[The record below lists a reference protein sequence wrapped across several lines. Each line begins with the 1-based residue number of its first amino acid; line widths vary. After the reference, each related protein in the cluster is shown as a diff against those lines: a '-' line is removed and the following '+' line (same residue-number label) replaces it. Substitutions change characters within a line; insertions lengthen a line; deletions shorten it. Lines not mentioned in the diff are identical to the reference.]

1 MARRG
6 KERTK
11 VTEVIEWQSVDPND
25 LVGHR
30 FIAKTDD
37 DEVLDGWLRKAKIYE
52 GRPLQEGDFLY
63 SLRTNV
69 RVFKICFYAIED
81 SLQDSTPTVKYRA
94 ELKAPFTSIIVLKE
108 TRCGF

>member
-1 MARRG
+1 M
-6 KERTK
+6 
-11 VTEVIEWQSVDPND
+11 TEAIDWQSMDPND

-69 RVFKICFYAIED
+69 RVLKIYFIKDA
-81 SLQDSTPTVKYRA
+81 LQDSMPTVKYRA

-108 TRCGF
+108 TR

>member
-11 VTEVIEWQSVDPND
+11 VTEAIDWQSMDPND

-30 FIAKTDD
+30 FIARTDD
-37 DEVLDGWLRKAKIYE
+37 DEVLDGWLRKAKKYE
-52 GRPLQEGDFLY
+52 DKFLQEGDFLY

-69 RVFKICFYAIED
+69 RVLKICFDAIED
-81 SLQDSTPTVKYRA
+81 ALQDSMPTIKYKA

-108 TRCGF
+108 TR

>member
-11 VTEVIEWQSVDPND
+11 VTEAIDWQSMDPND

-37 DEVLDGWLRKAKIYE
+37 DEVLDGWLRKAKKYE
-52 GRPLQEGDFLY
+52 DRFLQEGDFLY

-69 RVFKICFYAIED
+69 RVLKVYIEYA
-81 SLQDSTPTVKYRA
+81 LQDTMPILEYRA

-108 TRCGF
+108 TR

>member
-11 VTEVIEWQSVDPND
+11 VTEAIDWQSMDPND

-30 FIAKTDD
+30 FIARTDD

-52 GRPLQEGDFLY
+52 GRPLHEGDFLY

-69 RVFKICFYAIED
+69 RVLKISFDTIED
-81 SLQDSTPTVKYRA
+81 TLQDSMPTVKYRA

-108 TRCGF
+108 TR

>member
-11 VTEVIEWQSVDPND
+11 VTEAIDWQNMDPND

-30 FIAKTDD
+30 FIARTDD

-52 GRPLQEGDFLY
+52 GRQLQEGDFLY

-69 RVFKICFYAIED
+69 RVLKICFDAIED
-81 SLQDSTPTVKYRA
+81 ALQDSMPTVKYRA

-108 TRCGF
+108 TR

>member
-11 VTEVIEWQSVDPND
+11 VTEAIDWQSMDPND

-37 DEVLDGWLRKAKIYE
+37 DEVLDGWLRKAKTYE

-69 RVFKICFYAIED
+69 RVLKVCFDTIED
-81 SLQDSTPTVKYRA
+81 ALQDSMPTVKYRA

-108 TRCGF
+108 TR

>member
-11 VTEVIEWQSVDPND
+11 VTEAIDWQSMDPND

-30 FIAKTDD
+30 FIARTDD

-52 GRPLQEGDFLY
+52 GRPLHEGDFLY

-69 RVFKICFYAIED
+69 RVLKIDFNT
-81 SLQDSTPTVKYRA
+81 LQDSMPITEYRA
-94 ELKAPFTSIIVLKE
+94 KLRAPFTSIIVLKE
-108 TRCGF
+108 TR

>member
-11 VTEVIEWQSVDPND
+11 VTEAIDWQSMDPND

-30 FIAKTDD
+30 FIARTDD
-37 DEVLDGWLRKAKIYE
+37 DEVLDGWLRKAKVYE

-69 RVFKICFYAIED
+69 RVLKICFDTIEGT
-81 SLQDSTPTVKYRA
+81 LQDSMPTVKYRA

-108 TRCGF
+108 TR

>member
-1 MARRG
+1 M
-6 KERTK
+6 
-11 VTEVIEWQSVDPND
+11 DPND

-30 FIAKTDD
+30 FIARTDD

-69 RVFKICFYAIED
+69 KVFKICFDATED
-81 SLQDSTPTVKYRA
+81 SWQDSMLTVKYRA
-94 ELKAPFTSIIVLKE
+94 KLRAPFTSIIVLKE
-108 TRCGF
+108 TR

>member
-11 VTEVIEWQSVDPND
+11 VTEAIDWQSMDPND

-30 FIAKTDD
+30 FIARTDD

-52 GRPLQEGDFLY
+52 GKPLHEGDCLY

-69 RVFKICFYAIED
+69 RVLRIYFDTIED
-81 SLQDSTPTVKYRA
+81 ALQDSMPAVKYRA
-94 ELKAPFTSIIVLKE
+94 ELRAPFTSIIVLKE
-108 TRCGF
+108 TR

>member
-1 MARRG
+1 M
-6 KERTK
+6 
-11 VTEVIEWQSVDPND
+11 TEAIDWQSMDPND

-30 FIAKTDD
+30 FVAKTDD

-52 GRPLQEGDFLY
+52 GRPLHEGDFLY

-69 RVFKICFYAIED
+69 RVLKIDFNTIED
-81 SLQDSTPTVKYRA
+81 TLQDSMPVTEYRA
-94 ELKAPFTSIIVLKE
+94 KLRAPFTSIIVLKE

>member
-11 VTEVIEWQSVDPND
+11 VTEAIDWKSINPNN

-52 GRPLQEGDFLY
+52 GRPLQEGDCLY

-69 RVFKICFYAIED
+69 RVFKICFDTIED
-81 SLQDSTPTVKYRA
+81 ALQDSMPTVKYRA

-108 TRCGF
+108 TR

>member
-11 VTEVIEWQSVDPND
+11 VTEAIDWQSMDPND

-30 FIAKTDD
+30 FIARTDD

-52 GRPLQEGDFLY
+52 GRPLHEGDFLY

-69 RVFKICFYAIED
+69 RVLKIDFNITED
-81 SLQDSTPTVKYRA
+81 TLQDSMPITEYIAKLR
-94 ELKAPFTSIIVLKE
+94 APFTSIIVLKE
-108 TRCGF
+108 TR

>member
-6 KERTK
+6 KEKTK
-11 VTEVIEWQSVDPND
+11 VTEAIEWQSVDPND

-52 GRPLQEGDFLY
+52 GRLLHEGDFLY

-69 RVFKICFYAIED
+69 RVLKIYCDTIED
-81 SLQDSTPTVKYRA
+81 ALQDSMPTVKYRA

-108 TRCGF
+108 TR

>member
-11 VTEVIEWQSVDPND
+11 VTEAIDWQSMDPND

-30 FIAKTDD
+30 FIARTND
-37 DEVLDGWLRKAKIYE
+37 DEVLDGWLRKAKIHE
-52 GRPLQEGDFLY
+52 DRPLHEGDCLY

-69 RVFKICFYAIED
+69 RVLKVCFDTIED
-81 SLQDSTPTVKYRA
+81 ALQDSMPTVKYRA
-94 ELKAPFTSIIVLKE
+94 ELRAPFTSIIVLRE
-108 TRCGF
+108 TR